1 MPTKLR
7 RALEAARNAV
17 PEGRSLPERV
27 WQRRHAGIVVLLW
40 LHAAV
45 VGAVAAFR
53 GFTLVHSLFEAGVI
67 VIFAAAA
74 ANRAFSRRVRSI
86 AAVLGLVSSSAV
98 LVHLS
103 GGSIEMHFH
112 FFVMVVVIGLYQD
125 WVPFLLAIGYVVV
138 HHGTIGVLDPGSV
151 YNHPGAIKNPWL
163 WAAIHGVFILAESV
177 ASMIAWR
184 LFESAHRQSQLL
196 LESAGEG
203 IYGLDMKGR
212 VTFVNAAAASMLG
225 VDREE
230 LVGKEMHP
238 LTHHTKS
245 DGSPYP
251 VEECPIYDT
260 FRKGTTAREVD
271 EVFWHTDG
279 TSFPVEYS
287 STPIRERG
295 RIVGA
300 VVAVRDVTAHKQ
312 LTDQLRQ
319 SQKMEAVGQLAGGVA
334 HDFNNIL
341 GVIINNAEFLAEDI
355 ERGAARGEDVEEIR
369 VAGERAA
376 KLVGQLLSFSRK
388 EVAHPVVLDLNEH
401 VGGMEQL
408 LRRTLP
414 ANIDLRFELA
424 EDLWATK
431 IDPSQVQQVVLNL
444 AVNAGDAMPGGGKLT
459 FKTSNVEVDEE
470 FARLHPGLSVGNSVC
485 LSVSDSGVGMTEDVR
500 SRVFEPFFTTKPR
513 GAGTGLGL
521 STVYGVVKQADGHI
535 SVYSEPGLGTS
546 FKIYLMASESELTQ
560 PPAGDREPV
569 EGGRGEKILVVED
582 EEALRE
588 VVERVLTRNG
598 YEVIALPCGQEA
610 LEILAQDQDRRIVL
624 LLTDVVMPGVSGP
637 ELAEQCKAVRP
648 DVRHIFMSGYPDRL
662 TGGVGD
668 GDSYLQKPFTAETL
682 LAKVRATLDDDSVLA
697 SNG

>member
-1 MPTKLR
+1 MPSKLR
-7 RALEAARNAV
+7 RALEAARHAV

-40 LHAAV
+40 LHAVV
-45 VGAVAAFR
+45 VGAVAMFR

-74 ANRAFSRRVRSI
+74 ANKAFSRQVRSI

-163 WAAIHGVFILAESV
+163 WAAIHGVFILAESA

-184 LFESAHRQSQLL
+184 LFESAHRQTQLL

-203 IYGLDMKGR
+203 IYGLDTRGR
-212 VTFVNAAAASMLG
+212 VTFVNAAAATMLG
-225 VDREE
+225 TPRED
-230 LVGKEMHP
+230 LLGKEMHA
-238 LTHHTKS
+238 LIHHTKP

-251 VEECPIYDT
+251 TDECPIYDT
-260 FRKGTTAREVD
+260 FSNGTTAREVD
-271 EVFWHTDG
+271 EIFWHADG

-295 RIVGA
+295 KVVGA
-300 VVAVRDVTAHKQ
+300 VVAVRDVSKHKQ

-355 ERGAARGEDVEEIR
+355 ERGVARGEDVEEIR

-414 ANIDLRFELA
+414 ANIELRFELA

-459 FKTSNVEVDEE
+459 FRTSNVEVDEE
-470 FARLHPGLSVGNSVC
+470 FAQLHPGLTVGNSVC
-485 LSVSDSGVGMTEDVR
+485 LSVSDSGVGMTEEVR
-500 SRVFEPFFTTKPR
+500 RRVFEPFYTTKPR

-521 STVYGVVKQADGHI
+521 STVYGVVKQANGHI

-546 FKIYLMASESELTQ
+546 FKIYLMASESALTQ
-560 PPAGDREPV
+560 PPAGDRQAV

-598 YEVIALPCGQEA
+598 YEVVALPCGNQA
-610 LEILAQDQDRRIVL
+610 LDTLREDADRRIVL
-624 LLTDVVMPGVSGP
+624 LLTDVVMPGLSGP
-637 ELAEQCKAVRP
+637 ELAEQAKEIRP
-648 DVRHIFMSGYPDRL
+648 DVRHIFMSGYPDHL
-662 TGGVGD
+662 TGGVGS
-668 GDSYLQKPFTAETL
+668 GDSYIQKPFTAETL
-682 LAKVRATLDDDSVLA
+682 LAKMRQTLNEPVA
-697 SNG
+697 AVNG